1 MYLIYDC
8 LKNSPFSI
16 ATQQVLKHLNI
27 PYTTLDANKS
37 FKAHGG
43 YFGRIGALEQFIFAN
58 VYNIALASL
67 EEKKLLALEEDSY
80 ANLIFTLD
88 LLRNNQSLRDFVVAE
103 LQSQS
108 IILDIDILQ
117 NHIAYFPAILANYMT
132 EIEQSI
138 KYSFGKNGRNLPH
151 ISPNNTTK
159 GFSSCAFYGSRHA
172 DCNMQGEYKHLEKLC
187 KILGLTY
194 LSKPFSLQS
203 FTHLA
208 HIDSEKAYQKS
219 GDLLYEGID
228 LGVDFLCVFADSTF
242 DMFDNKQDLC
252 TKYCKRDPIS
262 IASLNM
268 AQILL
273 VCFGKADEAG
283 FETHKINPDFMQ
295 HNKASKNAS

>member
-27 PYTTLDANKS
+27 QYTMLDKKNS

-67 EEKKLLALEEDSY
+67 EEKKLLAIEEDSY
-80 ANLIFTLD
+80 ANLVFTLD
-88 LLRNNQSLRDFVVAE
+88 LLRNNQSLRDFVIAE
-103 LQSQS
+103 LQSQN

-117 NHIAYFPAILANYMT
+117 NSIAYFPAILIGYMA
-132 EIEQSI
+132 EIEQSV
-138 KYSFGKNGRNLPH
+138 KCSFGKNAKNFPH
-151 ISPNNTTK
+151 ISPNNITK
-159 GFSSCAFYGSRHA
+159 GFSTCAFYGSRHA
-172 DCNMQGEYKHLEKLC
+172 DCNMQDEYKHLPQLF

-194 LSKPFSLQS
+194 LDKPIGLQS

-228 LGVDFLCVFADSTF
+228 LGIDFLCVFAASTF

-252 TKYCKRDPIS
+252 TKYCRRDPIS

-273 VCFGKADEAG
+273 VCFDKANEAG
-283 FETHKINPDFMQ
+283 FELHKVNPYFVQ
-295 HNKASKNAS
+295 HNKAS